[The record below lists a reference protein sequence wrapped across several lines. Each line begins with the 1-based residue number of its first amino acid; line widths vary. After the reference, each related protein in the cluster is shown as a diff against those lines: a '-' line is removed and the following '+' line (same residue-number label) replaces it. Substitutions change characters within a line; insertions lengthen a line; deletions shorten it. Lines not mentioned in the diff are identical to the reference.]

1 MRNTHK
7 YNSHKKKVTDL
18 KRNSE
23 IIRIPIFE
31 NVAIALKVDLKKKKE
46 IFMIDELKKLKTSL
60 YYKDTDKIFLKYER
74 PIGSFLFDIQPM
86 AIKFADIKIALSDT
100 SKQNRQRNI
109 SLIEDL
115 YNNNDNPLLKYLA
128 LKLWQEHNALIKQ
141 KDYPIIDRIEDLTLP
156 YRINFTADIIKWQRK
171 NPYNPLIDM
180 PYDFFKYPTQYLCV
194 PEANQN
200 VEYIISDFDLMSVI
214 VYYLKTIYEKN
225 KYFCKCKVCGKWFL
239 SPDVV
244 KTTMCSAKCKKKQ
257 QKINKRK
264 YDDATRD
271 VDYERTY
278 RNEKMYWY
286 NRLQKAKNHNIEET
300 ALNRITK
307 AYDEFKRVANIKKK
321 QVKEGLLSFTA
332 FDGWYLDKRCE
343 IDELMESFGLGKYK

>member
-1 MRNTHK
+1 M
-7 YNSHKKKVTDL
+7 
-18 KRNSE
+18 KRNAE
-23 IIRIPIFE
+23 IIGIPAFE
-31 NVAIALKVDLKKKKE
+31 NAAIALKLDLKKKKE

-60 YYKDTDKIFLKYER
+60 YYKETDKIFLKYER

-115 YNNNDNPLLKYLA
+115 YNKNDNPLLKYLA
-128 LKLWQEHNALIKQ
+128 IKLWQEHNAIIKH

-194 PEANQN
+194 PEINQN
-200 VEYIISDFDLMSVI
+200 TEYIISDFDLLSVI

-257 QKINKRK
+257 QKINKKK

-271 VDYERTY
+271 VDYEKTY

-286 NRLQKAKNHNIEET
+286 NRIQKAKKRKADEKVLAKLQKAYN
-300 ALNRITK
+300 
-307 AYDEFKRVANIKKK
+307 EFKRVANIKKK
-321 QVKEGLLSFTA
+321 QVKTGLLSFSA
-332 FDGWYLDKRCE
+332 FDNWYLDQRNV
-343 IDELMESFGLGKYK
+343 IDALMEKYGLDKRKPS